1 MVATLNALEASEL
14 IASTPIDVIDV
25 RDVDAYEAGHIPAAR
40 VVPLDVLRSDTD
52 RELAGKPALLFVC
65 KSGVRSLNAAKLAER
80 LGYAKIYNLD
90 GGTDAWA
97 RAGLPIAAEHH
108 AAAA

>member
-1 MVATLNALEASEL
+1 MVATVTAAEAAEL
-14 IASTPIDVIDV
+14 IATSNVDVIDV
-25 RDVDAYEAGHIPAAR
+25 RDVDAYVAGHIPAAR
-40 VVPLDVLRSDTD
+40 VVPLEVLRTDTD

-65 KSGVRSLNAAKLAER
+65 QRGVRSLNAAKLAER
-80 LGYAKIYNLD
+80 LGYEKIYNLE

-97 RAGLPIAAEHH
+97 RAGLPIAADQH